1 MVITGGWSGPD
12 GASAVGTGVTDGG
25 LGLARGEGRG
35 GISITARLGLGAV
48 LAFTRSFTQAV
59 KPASLAPTGV
69 AFGLGVPG
77 DRWGAGGVCGTE
89 GRGRFAA
96 LDGRGSGDVA
106 GTTATGSA

>member
-35 GISITARLGLGAV
+35 GISITARLGLGVV
-48 LAFTRSFTQAV
+48 LAFNTFTQAV

-77 DRWGAGGVCGTE
+77 DRWGTGGI
-89 GRGRFAA
+89 
-96 LDGRGSGDVA
+96 
-106 GTTATGSA
+106 